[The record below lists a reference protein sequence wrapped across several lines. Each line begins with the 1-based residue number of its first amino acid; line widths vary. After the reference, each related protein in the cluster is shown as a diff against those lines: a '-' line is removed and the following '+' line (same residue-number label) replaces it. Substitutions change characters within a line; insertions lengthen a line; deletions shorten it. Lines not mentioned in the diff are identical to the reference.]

1 MALLFWFPG
10 PWWPKSGGWASW
22 GLGTLLGAAAQ
33 GPSCSETPWPLEG
46 RAQGQPQPSPRARG
60 FQGWVPGLRRAGSP
74 LVPSPFTL
82 GPAPPLLCSPHPSH
96 IQAILSPVQ
105 PTTQAGPL
113 LSCLSACPS
122 PLPGLLAPLTLPL
135 TLQDESQR
143 KLSKTHIWSCCFPAP
158 HSAMTPWCLKA
169 LHILPLPLT
178 VFAPPGCSPMGQPAL
193 SPQHLPTSLLACSF
207 FAPRLG

>member
-1 MALLFWFPG
+1 MAQE
-10 PWWPKSGGWASW
+10 W
-22 GLGTLLGAAAQ
+22 GLGIVGAGHSPGCGGSGPFLLRDNVATRGQSTRSASTFPKSQGMPGLGSRAEKGRQ
-33 GPSCSETPWPLEG
+33 PPGPSPVTP
-46 RAQGQPQPSPRARG
+46 
-60 FQGWVPGLRRAGSP
+60 
-74 LVPSPFTL
+74 

-113 LSCLSACPS
+113 LFCLSACPS

-143 KLSKTHIWSCCFPAP
+143 KLSKTHICSRCFPAP

-193 SPQHLPTSLLACSF
+193 SPQHLPTGLSACSF
-207 FAPRLG
+207 SAPRLG